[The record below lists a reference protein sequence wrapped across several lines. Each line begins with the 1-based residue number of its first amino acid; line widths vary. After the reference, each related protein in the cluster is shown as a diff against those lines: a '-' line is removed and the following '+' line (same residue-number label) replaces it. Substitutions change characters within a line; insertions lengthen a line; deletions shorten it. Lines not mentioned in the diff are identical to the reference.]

1 MKKLLFACLS
11 LVLALCV
18 IPATGQTIV
27 DLRLNE
33 ILVKNNNNLNDE
45 YGNHPAWVEV
55 FNTSFNSVNIGG
67 CFLTDDTTGLAAAQK
82 DKEALN
88 TFKASCY
95 HIPTGD
101 PTTLIQQRSCL
112 VFYLDGKADLGTF
125 HVSFTPDHSN
135 YIALI
140 GSDGKTLLDIMFFP
154 ESIREKEVSFG
165 CQKDGVVADNRD
177 NSVLAKKNNQ
187 DLRTTLKHYTPGS
200 NNHVLAGESKA
211 DKLIQNDP
219 YGIMMALMSMFIV
232 FTVLV
237 VIFFVLKIF
246 AHFATKQN
254 NKNAQPKAAPA
265 PKAAAATGKPSDE
278 ELAAITLALD
288 KAGVGANDE
297 EIAAI
302 SLALFLYLDT
312 QHDQESEVITFNITP
327 SHWGGKQFNFK
338 QDPR

>member
-140 GSDGKTLLDIMFFP
+140 GSDGKTLI
-154 ESIREKEVSFG
+154 EG
-165 CQKDGVVADNRD
+165 KDWRWAEYDAYRKRIVYAENGAIYA
-177 NSVLAKKNNQ
+177 LE
-187 DLRTTLKHYTPGS
+187 LKLPMS
-200 NNHVLAGESKA
+200 P
-211 DKLIQNDP
+211 KLLYDFSGMAYQRITAP
-219 YGIMMALMSMFIV
+219 Y
-232 FTVLV
+232 
-237 VIFFVLKIF
+237 
-246 AHFATKQN
+246 
-254 NKNAQPKAAPA
+254 
-265 PKAAAATGKPSDE
+265 
-278 ELAAITLALD
+278 
-288 KAGVGANDE
+288 
-297 EIAAI
+297 
-302 SLALFLYLDT
+302 
-312 QHDQESEVITFNITP
+312 
-327 SHWGGKQFNFK
+327 
-338 QDPR
+338 